1 MEHIA
6 ALLLIIGCSG
16 SDCRELPAPVPL
28 FETLE
33 ECQAEL
39 QPAVAQ
45 FTTSHPQVFAKC
57 VEVDP
62 AMEEEDA
69 ELVWDITPDGTL
81 HASIEAADTNV
92 IIASTGLRREK
103 DYLSQE

>member
-6 ALLLIIGCSG
+6 ALLLIVACSG
-16 SDCRELPAPVPL
+16 TDCRELPAPVPV

-33 ECQAEL
+33 ECQVEL
-39 QPAVAQ
+39 QPVVSAYAAR
-45 FTTSHPQVFAKC
+45 HPRVLAKC

-69 ELVWDITPDGTL
+69 ELVWGIAEDGTL
-81 HASIEAADTNV
+81 EASITTSGVEVAA
-92 IIASTGLRREK
+92 GE
-103 DYLSQE
+103 

>member
-6 ALLLIIGCSG
+6 ALLLIVGCSG
-16 SDCRELPAPVPL
+16 DQCRELPAPVPV

-33 ECQAEL
+33 ECEIEL
-39 QPAVAQ
+39 QPALAAWAAQ
-45 FTTSHPQVFAKC
+45 HPRVFAKC

-69 ELVWDITPDGTL
+69 ELVWDIAPDGTL
-81 HASIEAADTNV
+81 EASIV
-92 IIASTGLRREK
+92 ASGIDVASGK
-103 DYLSQE
+103 

>member
-6 ALLLIIGCSG
+6 ALLLVVACS
-16 SDCRELPAPVPL
+16 DLECRELPAPVPI

-33 ECQAEL
+33 ECESEL
-39 QPAVAQ
+39 QPTIGL
-45 FTTSHPQVFAKC
+45 FTTQHPQVFAKC

-62 AMEEEDA
+62 ALEEEDA
-69 ELVWDITPDGTL
+69 ELVWDVSPDGTL
-81 HASIEAADTNV
+81 HASLQAPQFLV
-92 IIASTGLRREK
+92 ASDRTRREK

>member
-6 ALLLIIGCSG
+6 ALLLIVGCSA
-16 SDCRELPAPVPL
+16 SECRELPAPVPV

-33 ECQAEL
+33 ECEMEL
-39 QPAVAQ
+39 QPALAAWAAR
-45 FTTSHPQVFAKC
+45 HPRVLARC

-69 ELVWDITPDGTL
+69 ELVWEIAPDGTL
-81 HASIEAADTNV
+81 EASIV
-92 IIASTGLRREK
+92 ASGVDVASGK
-103 DYLSQE
+103 